1 MSETRT
7 THAVFPGMTNHYQTL
22 FGGEALAFMDSAAF
36 IAATRYCRNKVVTA
50 HTDAI
55 SFKKPV
61 AVGTFVDLIARVIA
75 TGTTSM
81 TVEVELWVEEMYTAA
96 RELACSGRF
105 VLVSLDAQGKPT
117 PVPPLEARA

>member
-1 MSETRT
+1 MQETRI

-36 IAATRYCRNKVVTA
+36 IAATRHSRSKVVTA

-61 AVGTFVDLIARVIA
+61 PVGTLIDLVARVIA

-81 TVEVELWVEEMYTAA
+81 TVEVELWVEEMYSAV
-96 RELACSGRF
+96 RNLACTGRF
-105 VLVSLDAQGKPT
+105 VLVSLDDQGKPS
-117 PVPPLEARA
+117 PVPPLEA